1 MFELISIIGR
11 AVVGG
16 AAGAAK
22 GAAVGTAMGGP
33 LEAIAGT
40 IPCAVSG
47 AVIAVL
53 TGKYGGKR

>member
-16 AAGAAK
+16 AA
-22 GAAVGTAMGGP
+22 VGTAMGGP
-33 LEAIAGT
+33 LGAIAGT